1 MVDWLPLLVVLCLVI
16 NVEKLD
22 VPACAPISW
31 LSLLSYW
38 IVVEQYVLHH
48 TFNCHSLLI
57 TLTICRICLALLL
70 NFAWHSISILHK
82 YFLFK
87 LLIFS
92 WKQGD
97 HLLYCVLCKWEVC
110 KPRISSRKRKLLN
123 ITIWSKVVLE
133 QIRQMFSPHFSNNLC
148 TTASLVDNKPHFLQP
163 CQIFCTVSWE

>member
-38 IVVEQYVLHH
+38 IAVEQYVLHH

-70 NFAWHSISILHK
+70 NFAWHSISILQNFFCLSYWSSHGNK
-82 YFLFK
+82 VIICFIVYYVN
-87 LLIFS
+87 
-92 WKQGD
+92 G
-97 HLLYCVLCKWEVC
+97 EVC
-110 KPRISSRKRKLLN
+110 KPRISSRKWKPLN

-133 QIRQMFSPHFSNNLC
+133 ANVLS
-148 TTASLVDNKPHFLQP
+148 AFLQQLVHHSVP
-163 CQIFCTVSWE
+163 GW